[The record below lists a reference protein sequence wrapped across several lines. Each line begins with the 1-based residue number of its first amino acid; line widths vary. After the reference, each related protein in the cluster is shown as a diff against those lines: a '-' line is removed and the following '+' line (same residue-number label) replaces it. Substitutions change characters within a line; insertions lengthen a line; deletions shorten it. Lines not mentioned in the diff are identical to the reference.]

1 MCGFVCLW
9 KVGDSAL
16 ARRMIDKITHRGP
29 DGLEVKRAPNV
40 PAVMAHCRL
49 AIIGPENG
57 TQPLYG
63 DDELLVANGEIYN
76 HTELRAI
83 LGEAL
88 SRPRATARP
97 SFTFSARMSRGGLP
111 GLTACSHS
119 SS

>member
-9 KVGDSAL
+9 KVGDPAL

-29 DGLEVKRAPNV
+29 DGIEVKRAPNV

-49 AIIGPENG
+49 AIIGPDNG

-76 HTELRAI
+76 HAELAGNSRRERFRDRERQRDHPAPFP
-83 LGEAL
+83 LG
-88 SRPRATARP
+88 
-97 SFTFSARMSRGGLP
+97 
-111 GLTACSHS
+111 
-119 SS
+119 